1 MNIFLVLFKEYL
13 QEKLIS
19 SSTMQPC
26 AIITHMNENL
36 VKLSRNS

>member
-26 AIITHMNENL
+26 AIINTWM
-36 VKLSRNS
+36 KI